1 MLNKNVNFRI
11 PQEEYYMYPTWLFL
25 YNQVIILPTIWLSA
39 MATKILM
46 KKEMKRYLFGN
57 KLYFK
62 KNKNDFAPWSQV
74 QNLATCNLATFNFG
88 NFQFWQFSILT
99 TFSFD
104 NFFGYF
110 QAKLLKRLQEEQ
122 QQHIDCMDFVI
133 KNSIYVIRFHEFQ

>member
-1 MLNKNVNFRI
+1 LLNKNVNFRI

-46 KKEMKRYLFGN
+46 KKEMKRYLFGK

-62 KNKNDFAPWSQV
+62 KKKNDFAPWSQV
-74 QNLATCNLATFNFG
+74 QNLATCNLAPFNFG

-133 KNSIYVIRFHEFQ
+133 KNSIYIIRVHEFQ